1 MCLKKAI
8 LGKEG
13 RNSKCILLISL
24 LLLLTCF
31 NRVLELNFRLN
42 DSKIGLAVFSYL
54 SARQNGSERIIS
66 AEKNYDAMNNVVV
79 MPRNW
84 TLE

>member
-54 SARQNGSERIIS
+54 SARRNASDGIS
-66 AEKNYDAMNNVVV
+66 AEENYDARNNVVV